1 MCKFFVLFPWNS
13 LLGKDLEISPPS
25 FFPFVTFQD
34 DAGFISILLYFLL
47 YSGKTNKQKTL
58 LFLLVL
64 MFDFSLM
71 PTLSLSGDCR
81 RHPLLRV
88 FWENFANSEITL
100 V

>member
-1 MCKFFVLFPWNS
+1 MMQDLFPFFS
-13 LLGKDLEISPPS
+13 TSS
-25 FFPFVTFQD
+25 F
-34 DAGFISILLYFLL
+34 ILA
-47 YSGKTNKQKTL
+47 KQTNKQKTL

-71 PTLSLSGDCR
+71 PILSLSGDCR

-88 FWENFANSEITL
+88 FWENFTNSEISL